1 MSNSVIIRPAT
12 SADRA
17 DLRRAIV
24 ELQEHERRL
33 HATRRP
39 GEAIADAYL
48 AWLEERA
55 VAAGGV
61 ILVAV
66 AAGEFAG
73 FAAGWVEETESIA
86 ETPDSNRF
94 GYVSD
99 LCILP
104 GYRGRRIAGLLLA
117 ALENVLAAAGITRLR
132 LSTLAMNDAARRT
145 YDRAGLAPYEIV
157 YEKLVRGSS

>member
-1 MSNSVIIRPAT
+1 MDELNIRLAT
-12 SADRA
+12 RSDRPH
-17 DLRRAIV
+17 LRAAIV

-33 HATRRP
+33 HGTRLP

-55 VAAGGV
+55 VVAGGV

-73 FAAGWVEETESIA
+73 FAAAWVEETESIA

-117 ALENVLAAAGITRLR
+117 AVENVLAVAGITRLR
-132 LSTLAMNDAARRT
+132 LSTLAMNDAARRA
-145 YDRAGLAPYEIV
+145 YDRAGFAPYEIV
-157 YEKLVRGSS
+157 YEKRLRGSS

>member
-1 MSNSVIIRPAT
+1 MGNSPIIRPAT
-12 SADRA
+12 PADRG

-33 HATRRP
+33 HGTRHP

-61 ILVAV
+61 ILVA
-66 AAGEFAG
+66 AADGEFAG
-73 FAAGWVEETESIA
+73 FAAGWVEETECIP

-99 LCILP
+99 VCVLP
-104 GYRGRRIAGLLLA
+104 ERRGQRIVGLLLT
-117 ALENVLAAAGITRLR
+117 ALEQALAAAGITRLR
-132 LSTLAMNDAARRT
+132 LSTLAMNDVARRA
-145 YDRAGLAPYEIV
+145 YERAGFAPYEIV
-157 YEKLVRGSS
+157 YEKRLRGSS